1 MHDVEQAMAQLAE
14 IRSQMA
20 LSTRFRGIAPVVVG
34 ATGILALTAA
44 ALQSLWTDDGI
55 RRGEGYILF
64 WTVVAVVAGSMIAV
78 EALARA
84 RRLHGGMADT
94 MIGSTL
100 RLFLPFGAT
109 GAILTFVIVRVAPN
123 VWWLLPGF
131 WLSLVSLLGFTAAM
145 TTLPR
150 TIRWA
155 AGWYLLSATIVLTLA
170 GQGSMATP
178 WMMGISFGVGQLL
191 TAHILHQ
198 TQSEA

>member
-1 MHDVEQAMAQLAE
+1 MRDVEHAMAQLAE

-34 ATGILALTAA
+34 ATGILALAAA
-44 ALQSLWTDDGI
+44 ALQSLWTEDSI
-55 RRGEGYILF
+55 RQGEGYILF
-64 WTVVAVVAGSMIAV
+64 WTMVAVVAGSMIAV
-78 EALARA
+78 EALGRA
-84 RRLHGGMADT
+84 RRLHGRMADT

-123 VWWLLPGF
+123 VWWLLPGL
-131 WLSLVSLLGFTAAM
+131 WLSYVSLLGFAAAM

-150 TIRWA
+150 TITWA
-155 AGWYLLSATIVLTLA
+155 AGWYFLSATAVLVLA
-170 GQGSMATP
+170 GQSGEATP

-191 TAHILHQ
+191 TAYLLDRAQ
-198 TQSEA
+198 LEV